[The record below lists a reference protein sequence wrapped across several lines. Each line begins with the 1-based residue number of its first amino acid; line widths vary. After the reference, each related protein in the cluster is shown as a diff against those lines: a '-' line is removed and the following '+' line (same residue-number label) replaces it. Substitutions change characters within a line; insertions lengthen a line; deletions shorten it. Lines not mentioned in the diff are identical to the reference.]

1 MHRKASPILFALIAL
16 LASCGWPS
24 WPTPTAEPGAFAIYL
39 LEGNLS
45 PKEIAGLDLAD
56 LPLQDEPVLAQ
67 DDLEAYVWD
76 RHELVLTP
84 EAIGRIEELEVPVS
98 GLAFVV
104 AVGPERIYQGAFWV
118 PWSSLSYEGVVIQL
132 PPIPPSRRLRIQL
145 AYPASPELFAGQD
158 PRFDP
163 RIREALGPLLGAAP
177 PNLMALPVL

>member
-1 MHRKASPILFALIAL
+1 MHRKASPILFALVAL

-45 PKEIAGLDLAD
+45 PKEIAGLDLAG

-84 EAIGRIEELEVPVS
+84 EAVAEKTIGRTWSALLISPVHRK
-98 GLAFVV
+98 FVLT
-104 AVGPERIYQGAFWV
+104 I
-118 PWSSLSYEGVVIQL
+118 SSY
-132 PPIPPSRRLRIQL
+132 RLR
-145 AYPASPELFAGQD
+145 
-158 PRFDP
+158 
-163 RIREALGPLLGAAP
+163 ALT
-177 PNLMALPVL
+177 